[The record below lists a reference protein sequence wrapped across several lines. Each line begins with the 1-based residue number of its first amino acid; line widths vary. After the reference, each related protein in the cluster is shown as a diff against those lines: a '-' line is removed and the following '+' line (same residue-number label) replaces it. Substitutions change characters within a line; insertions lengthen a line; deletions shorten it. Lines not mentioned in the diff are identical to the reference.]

1 MGIFS
6 VGVKLYRGLPPTDG
20 VPVEAEL
27 MVDTG
32 ATFSVVP
39 RSILLKLGV
48 NAVEKREIL
57 TVDRKTLHSE
67 LGYAG
72 IEVAERRVFSPVLF
86 GEPDDFA
93 VLGAV
98 TLEIAGLVVDPE
110 RKELY
115 ARPSL
120 LL

>member
-6 VGVKLYRGLPPTDG
+6 VSVRLYRGLPPADG
-20 VPVEAEL
+20 VPLEAEL

-39 RSILLKLGV
+39 RPMLAKLGV
-48 NAVEKREIL
+48 HPVERREIL
-57 TVDRKTLHSE
+57 TVDRKTLQRE

-72 IEVAERRVFSPVLF
+72 IEVAGRRVFTPVLF

-110 RKELY
+110 RKVLY
-115 ARPSL
+115 TRPSL

>member
-6 VGVKLYRGLPPTDG
+6 VGAKLFREIPPADG
-20 VPVEAEL
+20 APVAL
-27 MVDTG
+27 DLLVDTG
-32 ATFSVVP
+32 ATFTVVP
-39 RSILLKLGV
+39 RDVLTRMGV
-48 NAVEKREIL
+48 KPVEQREVL
-57 TVDRKTLHSE
+57 TVNRKPLQRE
-67 LGYAG
+67 LGYVG
-72 IEVAERRVFSPVLF
+72 IEVAGRRVFSPVLF

-93 VLGAV
+93 LLGAV

-115 ARPSL
+115 PRPSL